1 MFEKFTQDL
10 RRGVITENPIFISAL
25 GLCPT
30 LAVSTSVENGLGMG
44 VATTLVLICS
54 NAIIS
59 LFKSI
64 IPEKVRI
71 PCYIVVIATFVS
83 VIELLIKAYLPN
95 LDTHLG
101 IFIPLIVVNCIIFA
115 RAESFASRN
124 SVLPSISDGLVMG
137 IGYTIALVCLS
148 AFRELLGANKLLG
161 LAVIPGYSPMT
172 IFVLAPGGFFAIAL
186 ILALINNYKLNKQ
199 RSVK

>member
-1 MFEKFTQDL
+1 MIEKFLQDL
-10 RRGVITENPIFISAL
+10 KRGVITENPIFISAL
-25 GLCPT
+25 GLCPI
-30 LAVSTSVENGLGMG
+30 LAVSTSVENGFGMG
-44 VATTLVLICS
+44 IATMLVLICS

-59 LFKSI
+59 FFKSI

-115 RAESFASRN
+115 RAESFAAKN
-124 SVLPSISDGLVMG
+124 GVIPSISDGFVMG
-137 IGYTIALVCLS
+137 IGYTLALVLLS
-148 AFRELLGANKLLG
+148 AFRELMGANKLLG
-161 LAVIPGYSPMT
+161 LEVIPGYSPMT
-172 IFVLAPGGFFAIAL
+172 IFILAPGGFFAIAL
-186 ILALINNYKLNKQ
+186 ILASINYFKL

>member
-1 MFEKFTQDL
+1 MIDKFMQEL
-10 RRGVITENPIFISAL
+10 KRGVITENPVFVSAL

-30 LAVSTSVENGLGMG
+30 LAVSTSVENGIGMG
-44 VATTLVLICS
+44 IAVTLVLVCS

-71 PCYIVVIATFVS
+71 PSYIVVIAAFVS
-83 VIELLIKAYLPN
+83 VIQLLIKAYYPD
-95 LDTHLG
+95 LDAHLG

-115 RAESFASRN
+115 RAESFAARN
-124 SVLPSISDGLVMG
+124 PVLPSITDGLVMG
-137 IGYTIALVCLS
+137 IGYTIALVVLS
-148 AFRELLGANKLLG
+148 AIRELLGANKLLG
-161 LAVIPGYSPMT
+161 LEVIPGYSPMT
-172 IFVLAPGGFFAIAL
+172 IFILAPGGFFAIAGV
-186 ILALINNYKLNKQ
+186 LALINFHKQ

>member
-1 MFEKFTQDL
+1 
-10 RRGVITENPIFISAL
+10 
-25 GLCPT
+25 
-30 LAVSTSVENGLGMG
+30 MG
-44 VATTLVLICS
+44 IATMLVLICS

-59 LFKSI
+59 FFKSI

-115 RAESFASRN
+115 RAESFAAKN
-124 SVLPSISDGLVMG
+124 GVIPSISDGFVMG
-137 IGYTIALVCLS
+137 IGYTLALVLLS
-148 AFRELLGANKLLG
+148 AFRELMGANKLLG
-161 LAVIPGYSPMT
+161 LEVIPGYSPMT
-172 IFVLAPGGFFAIAL
+172 IFILAPGGFFAIAL
-186 ILALINNYKLNKQ
+186 ILASINYFKL